1 MEFRQAM
8 TQTLAKMMQEDEKIC
23 ILDAD
28 LAKPNGTTPLYE
40 QFPNRCFDV
49 GYKKSV

>member
-28 LAKPNGTTPLYE
+28 LAKPNEIGRASCRE
-40 QFPNRCFDV
+40 RV
-49 GYKKSV
+49 